1 MAFTIEDYDFTAID
15 IEDLKDR
22 RVDEIGDLVAR
33 YASYALN
40 GKVRKT
46 DLDRDDFVE
55 EMQNLIE
62 SWGESYIERLNEK
75 DEAS

>member
-1 MAFTIEDYDFTAID
+1 MVRIDDYDFTDSD
-15 IEDLKDR
+15 IEDLR
-22 RVDEIGDLVAR
+22 NNRADEIAAIVSR

-55 EMQNLIE
+55 AMQNLIE
-62 SWGESYIERLNEK
+62 SWAESYVERLNEK